1 MPTQPADRKSLL
13 ARLDALGVW
22 HKTTDHPPIFTVDE
36 GKDLKLAIPGGHSK
50 NLFLKDKKG
59 GLWLICALGE
69 TKIDLNATAKA
80 LNAPRFSFGSADL
93 LFETLGV
100 TPGSVTLFALV
111 NDPEARVRLVLDQA
125 LLDHAI
131 VNFHPLTNAATT
143 SIDQQGLRA
152 FVAALGRTPLV
163 LDFDGLTLAPW
174 V

>member
-1 MPTQPADRKSLL
+1 MPARADRQALITH
-13 ARLDALGVW
+13 LDALGVW
-22 HKTTDHPPIFTVDE
+22 HQTTDHPPIFTVDE

-69 TKIDLNATAKA
+69 TRIDLNAAAKA

-93 LFETLGV
+93 LLETLGV
-100 TPGSVTLFALV
+100 TPGSVTLFALL
-111 NDPEARVRLVLDQA
+111 NDPDARVRLVLDRA

-143 SIDQQGLRA
+143 SIDQNGLRA
-152 FVAALGRTPLV
+152 FVASIGRTPLV
-163 LDFDGLTLAPW
+163 LDFDALTLSAW
-174 V
+174 A